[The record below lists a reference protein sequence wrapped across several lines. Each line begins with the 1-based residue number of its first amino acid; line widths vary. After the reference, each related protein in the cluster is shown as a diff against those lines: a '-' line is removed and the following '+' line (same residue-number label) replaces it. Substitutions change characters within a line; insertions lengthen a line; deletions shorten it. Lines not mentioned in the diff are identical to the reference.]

1 MCQVFNALTPLDRDL
16 FVHFGFGERRPA
28 PFTCIHAA
36 FEYYARLQPDAIAV
50 EHLDQSIS
58 YAALNAQAD
67 KLACRLRKQGVL
79 PGARVCLLVQRSIP
93 LDGGIVTDSTL
104 EHVLNDSGAILV
116 LALRDFAHRVSSQRV
131 ICLEDIIEDDLNTAA
146 TPVEPLSSTADPI
159 YIIYT
164 SGAQRQAS
172 SAETPQCHQSLVVP
186 DLHVNKHSH
195 AHGAVV
201 CQAPGNIGMRPGLR
215 VAQLLNVAFDMC
227 AWEVLGALS
236 NGCTLCLRGKTS
248 KEWRAL
254 MKTVDIIISTP

>member
-164 SGAQRQAS
+164 SGAQRQAY
-172 SAETPQCHQSLVVP
+172 
-186 DLHVNKHSH
+186 
-195 AHGAVV
+195 AHGTVV